1 MMPSHDVDVVVIGA
15 GSSGAVVASRLT
27 ENPDCSVVLVEAG
40 PDFPH
45 EATDPPA
52 FLVGGSAMGE
62 NFAGAGAATPDLD
75 WAIWSEPVAD
85 GRRVHLHRG
94 RLVGGS
100 SMVNGCVAVRG
111 APADFAEWER
121 SGASGWGW
129 ESVLPFYELA
139 ESVVP
144 IRTYGRD
151 LWTPLQGAFA
161 DGFEELGFRFR
172 DDLNA
177 PDAWGGVVG
186 PWPQNRRNE
195 IRQGSLVTYIR
206 MARHR
211 PNLRIVDRTAARAI
225 LFDRG
230 RATGVRVEAAGGGS
244 FDVRARAVVVSA
256 GAYGSPALL
265 QRSGIGPEE
274 ILRELD
280 VTPVAVLPA
289 GENLR
294 DHPQCLFLLDSPP
307 DVARMCGPGYAV
319 AARGADF
326 WSFPLSLDEE
336 RGIVA
341 IAFGLAVQEPV
352 GFVRSKSTA
361 AWEPPEVDHRYRDVL
376 ASNLFSNAWDSF
388 RRLAVTQ
395 AFRSRGLGG
404 GDTGRALGAVL
415 AERLATAFHPCG
427 TCAIGQVVDE
437 RLRVHGLENVY
448 VADASVFPSHVANNP
463 NLTCFMVGERAAT
476 FVVEGL

>member
-1 MMPSHDVDVVVIGA
+1 MTSALEADVVVVGA

-27 ENPDCSVVLVEAG
+27 ENPDCSVALVEAG
-40 PDFPH
+40 PDFPD

-75 WAIWSEPVAD
+75 WGIWSEPVAD

-121 SGASGWGW
+121 SGASGWDW
-129 ESVLPFYELA
+129 KSVVPFYELA

-144 IRTYGRD
+144 IRTYPRD

-161 DGFEELGFRFR
+161 DGFEELGFRFI

-177 PDAWGGVVG
+177 PAAWGGVVG

-195 IRQGSLVTYIR
+195 IRQGTLVTYIR
-206 MARHR
+206 RARHR
-211 PNLRIVDRTAARAI
+211 PNLRIVDHSAAQAI
-225 LFDRG
+225 LLDGG
-230 RATGVRVEAAGGGS
+230 RAAGVRVEAAGGGS
-244 FDVRARAVVVSA
+244 FDIRARAVVVSA

-265 QRSGIGPEE
+265 QRSGVGPEE
-274 ILRELD
+274 ILQELD
-280 VTPVAVLPA
+280 VIPAAILPA
-289 GENLR
+289 GQNLR
-294 DHPQCLFLLDSPP
+294 DHPQCLFLLHSPS

-319 AARGADF
+319 VARGADF

-336 RGIVA
+336 EGIVA
-341 IAFGLAVQEPV
+341 IAFGLDVQEPV
-352 GFVRSKSTA
+352 GRVRSKSMA
-361 AWEPPEVDHRYRDVL
+361 AWEPPDVDHRYRDVL
-376 ASNLFSNAWDSF
+376 SSDLFANAWEVF
-388 RRLAVTQ
+388 GRLAATR

-404 GDTGRALGAVL
+404 GDPGRPLAGVL

-427 TCAIGQVVDE
+427 TCAIGPVVDE
-437 RLRVHGLENVY
+437 RLRVHGFENVY
-448 VADASVFPSHVANNP
+448 VADASVFPSHVTNNP

-476 FVVEGL
+476 FVAEDL

>member
-1 MMPSHDVDVVVIGA
+1 MMPSYEVDVVVVGA

-27 ENPDCSVVLVEAG
+27 ENPDCSVALVEAG
-40 PDFPH
+40 PDFPD

-52 FLVGGSAMGE
+52 FLVGGTAIGE

-75 WAIWSEPVAD
+75 WGIWSEPVAD

-111 APADFAEWER
+111 APEDFTEWER
-121 SGASGWGW
+121 AGAVGWNW
-129 ESVLPFYELA
+129 ESVVPFYELA

-144 IRTYGRD
+144 IRTYPRD
-151 LWTPLQGAFA
+151 AWTPFQKVFA
-161 DGFEELGFRFR
+161 DGFEELGFRFI

-195 IRQGSLVTYIR
+195 IRQGTLVTYVR
-206 MARHR
+206 MARYR
-211 PNLRIVDRTAARAI
+211 PNLQIVDRSASRAI
-225 LFDRG
+225 LIDDG
-230 RATGVRVEAAGGGS
+230 RATGVQVEAADGGS
-244 FDVRARAVVVSA
+244 FDIRARAVVVSA
-256 GAYGSPALL
+256 GTYGSPALL
-265 QRSGIGPEE
+265 QRSGVGPEE
-274 ILRELD
+274 VLQELD
-280 VTPVAVLPA
+280 VIPVAVLPA

-294 DHPQCLFLLDSPP
+294 DHPQCVFLLHSTT

-319 AARGADF
+319 VARGAGF

-336 RGIVA
+336 QGLVGV
-341 IAFGLAVQEPV
+341 AFGLDVQEPV
-352 GFVRSKSTA
+352 GCVRSKSTA

-376 ASNLFSNAWDSF
+376 SSDLFTDAWESF
-388 RRLAVTQ
+388 ARLAATQ
-395 AFRSRGLGG
+395 AFRSCGLRG
-404 GDTGRALGAVL
+404 GDTGRALADVL

-427 TCAIGQVVDE
+427 TCAIGPVVDE

-448 VADASVFPSHVANNP
+448 VADASVFPSHVTNNP
-463 NLTCFMVGERAAT
+463 NLTCFMIGERAAT
-476 FVVEGL
+476 FVAGDL